1 MKIIHITAS
10 YKPAYVYGGPIQSV
24 GKLCEA
30 LEEVRAK
37 GSFDYAQ
44 DDNENSLELDIRYSA
59 EKIDKKSLDHAQ
71 DGTCRNCIDENLQ
84 IEVLTTTA
92 NGKEELALE
101 AGKTLAIDG
110 VSVTYFKRW
119 TKDHSHFSP
128 GLLWTLRRKILRYT
142 QDDKLNTAN
151 QNLKKPPRLTDT
163 LPKEGNILHIH
174 AWWNLVSVL
183 SCLVAKWY
191 KIPVVLS
198 PRGMLTS
205 YTFGNRNSFS
215 KRIVHKLMGETLLKY
230 CHIHA
235 TSEQEK
241 RDILKIV
248 TPKSIR
254 VIANL
259 VSLGTE
265 VAGSGYQVAS
275 SKYQDSLIFNI
286 IFLSRIE
293 EKKGLELLF
302 EALALVH
309 IPWQLSIGGTGKE
322 EYIQSLRDKAET
334 LKLSER
340 ITWLGQVSNED
351 KFNLMAMHD
360 LTVLTSYNENFANV
374 VVESLSVG
382 TPVLISK
389 FVGLADYVLN
399 KNLGWITSLE
409 IFEIKDQI
417 LNAFLSIAK
426 RLEIRNKS
434 SSIIKEDF
442 SDKALIKKYL
452 NMYVN
457 IQNEQ

>member
-1 MKIIHITAS
+1 LKIIHVTAS
-10 YKPAYVYGGPIQSV
+10 YKPAYLYGGPIQSV

-30 LEEVRAK
+30 LIGLAVRSE
-37 GSFDYAQ
+37 GLGI
-44 DDNENSLELDIRYSA
+44 DDVR
-59 EKIDKKSLDHAQ
+59 
-71 DGTCRNCIDENLQ
+71 
-84 IEVLTTTA
+84 VLTTTA
-92 NGKEELALE
+92 NGESELDVSV
-101 AGKTLAIDG
+101 GKRILVDG
-110 VSVTYFKRW
+110 VKVTYFKRW

-128 GLLWTLRRKILRYT
+128 ELLLNLRKEILHCI
-142 QDDKLNTAN
+142 QDDKTSAKDDKLV
-151 QNLKKPPRLTDT
+151 
-163 LPKEGNILHIH
+163 IHIH

-215 KRIVHKLMGETLLKY
+215 KRIIHKLMGETLLKY

-248 TPKSIR
+248 RPKSIR

-259 VSLGTE
+259 VILG
-265 VAGSGYQVAS
+265 AGAVAS
-275 SKYQDSLIFNI
+275 EYCASVEDEKSPVLKM

-293 EKKGLELLF
+293 EKKGLELFF
-302 EALALVH
+302 EALTLVH

-322 EYIQSLRDKAET
+322 EYIQSLRDKAEM
-334 LKLSER
+334 LKLTER

-389 FVGLADYVLN
+389 FVGLADYVAD
-399 KNLGWITSLE
+399 KNLGWITGLDIE
-409 IFEIKDQI
+409 EIKTLIIQAYQGI
-417 LNAFLSIAK
+417 EK
-426 RLEIRNKS
+426 RKEIRTVAPMLINTDFNDDTLVKQYVEFY
-434 SSIIKEDF
+434 KEILA
-442 SDKALIKKYL
+442 SPTAL
-452 NMYVN
+452 
-457 IQNEQ
+457 

>member
-1 MKIIHITAS
+1 LKIIHITAS
-10 YKPAYVYGGPIQSV
+10 YKPAYIYGGPIQSV
-24 GKLCEA
+24 GKLCEVPSVDKRLA
-30 LEEVRAK
+30 
-37 GSFDYAQ
+37 FDGNNATVH
-44 DDNENSLELDIRYSA
+44 EL
-59 EKIDKKSLDHAQ
+59 
-71 DGTCRNCIDENLQ
+71 
-84 IEVLTTTA
+84 EVLTTTA
-92 NGKEELALE
+92 NGKNELDVI
-101 AGKTLAIDG
+101 TG
-110 VSVTYFKRW
+110 VPVLVDTVPVTYFKRW

-128 GLLWTLRRKILRYT
+128 GLLWALRRKILRYT
-142 QDDKLNTAN
+142 QDDKLNIAN
-151 QNLKKPPRLTDT
+151 QNLKKPPHLTDT
-163 LPKEGNILHIH
+163 PPKEGNVLHIH

-205 YTFGNRNSFS
+205 YTFGNRNSIS
-215 KRIVHKLMGETLLKY
+215 KRIIHKLMGKQLLKY

-248 TPKSIR
+248 RPKSIR

-265 VAGSGYQVAS
+265 VAGSGYQVAN

-302 EALALVH
+302 EALTLVH

-334 LKLSER
+334 LKLTER

-389 FVGLADYVLN
+389 FVGLADYVAD
-399 KNLGWITSLE
+399 KNLGWITGLDIE
-409 IFEIKDQI
+409 EIKTLIIQAYQGI
-417 LNAFLSIAK
+417 EK
-426 RLEIRNKS
+426 RKEIRTVAPMLINTDFNDDTLVKQYVEFY
-434 SSIIKEDF
+434 KEILA
-442 SDKALIKKYL
+442 SPTAL
-452 NMYVN
+452 
-457 IQNEQ
+457 

>member
-24 GKLCEA
+24 AKLCEA
-30 LEEVRAK
+30 LVGLAVSVDGLGIDDVR
-37 GSFDYAQ
+37 
-44 DDNENSLELDIRYSA
+44 
-59 EKIDKKSLDHAQ
+59 
-71 DGTCRNCIDENLQ
+71 
-84 IEVLTTTA
+84 VLTTTA
-92 NGKEELALE
+92 NGESEL
-101 AGKTLAIDG
+101 D
-110 VSVTYFKRW
+110 VSVDKPILVDDVKVSYFNRW

-128 GLLWTLRRKILRYT
+128 GLLLNLRKEILHYI
-142 QDDKLNTAN
+142 QDDKSSDKDDKLNTAN
-151 QNLKKPPRLTDT
+151 QNLKGPPRLTDT
-163 LPKEGNILHIH
+163 PPKEGNVVHIH

-205 YTFGNRNSFS
+205 YSFGNRNSFS
-215 KRIVHKLMGETLLKY
+215 KRIIHKLMGEQLLKY

-259 VSLGTE
+259 VSLGAD
-265 VAGSGYQVAS
+265 VAGSGDQVAS
-275 SKYQDSLIFNI
+275 SKDQESPVFKM

-302 EALALVH
+302 EALTLVN
-309 IPWQLSIGGTGKE
+309 IPWQLTIGGTGKE
-322 EYIQSLRDKAET
+322 EYVQSLKYKAEHLT
-334 LKLSER
+334 LNNR
-340 ITWLGQVSNED
+340 VNWLGQVSNAH
-351 KFNLMAMHD
+351 KFNLMAGHD

-389 FVGLADYVLN
+389 FVGLADYVAD
-399 KNLGWITSLE
+399 KNLGWITGQNIE
-409 IFEIKDQI
+409 EIKTGIIQAYQDI
-417 LNAFLSIAK
+417 EK
-426 RLEIRNKS
+426 RKEIRTTAPLQINADFNDDTLVKQYVELYKEILATS
-434 SSIIKEDF
+434 S
-442 SDKALIKKYL
+442 AL
-452 NMYVN
+452 
-457 IQNEQ
+457 